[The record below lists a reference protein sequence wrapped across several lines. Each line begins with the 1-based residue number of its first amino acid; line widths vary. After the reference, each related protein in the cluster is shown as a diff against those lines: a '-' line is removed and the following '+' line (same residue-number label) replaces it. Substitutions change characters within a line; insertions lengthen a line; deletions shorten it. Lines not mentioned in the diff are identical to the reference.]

1 MRKIYRYHLLKYHGK
16 ASRYTCPQCGRPHC
30 FTPYVD
36 DDENIIGE
44 EYGRCDHE
52 SSCGYVKYPPSQDES
67 WRQPPGWLSKPK
79 KTSKPLR
86 KPNPEPEGDVS
97 TLPMEVVQKT
107 VRTNPLSAF
116 LLFLTK
122 LFDTDTILRVIADYL
137 IGVTKA
143 GDVIFYQFDIKGRC
157 RTGKVMKYN
166 PEDGHRIKDEAQPGR
181 ITWVHT
187 LLKKQLPEKWEL
199 KQCLFGEHLLAKYPD
214 KPVVLVEAEKT
225 AIIGAA
231 VMPECNWLATGGK
244 GQLNDRVD
252 VLEGRKVVAFPDSDA
267 YDTWKEKVAER
278 PWLTIHVSDYILRK
292 ATPEQKAAGADV
304 ADILIAWKLGRLT
317 TPPSVPETNPILEEI
332 RKYISPEYLDEVMA
346 LVEDFDLELV
356 SVERIIPKDEEDSAR

>member
-1 MRKIYRYHLLKYHGK
+1 MSKNYRYHLLKYHGK
-16 ASRYTCPQCGRPHC
+16 ASRLTCPQCGRPHC

-36 DDENIIGE
+36 DDENIVGE

-67 WRQPPGWLSKPK
+67 WRKPPSWLEKPK
-79 KTSKPLR
+79 PKPQ
-86 KPNPEPEGDVS
+86 KPRHLQERSEESPS
-97 TLPMEVVQKT
+97 TLPMEIVQKT

-116 LLFLTK
+116 LRFLTK
-122 LFDTDTILRVIADYL
+122 LFDTDTILRLIADYL
-137 IGVTKA
+137 IGVTRS
-143 GDVIFYQFDIKGRC
+143 GDVIFYQFDLQGRC

-166 PEDGHRIKDEAQPGR
+166 LDTGKRIKDESQPGR

-187 LLKKQLPEKWEL
+187 LLKKQIPEGWEL
-199 KQCLFGEHLLAKYPD
+199 KQCLFGEHLLGKYPN

-252 VLEGRKVVAFPDSDA
+252 ILEGRKVVAFPDADA

-278 PWLTIHVSDYILRK
+278 PWLSIHVSDYILRK
-292 ATPEQKAAGADV
+292 ATPEQRSAGADV
-304 ADILIAWKLGRLT
+304 ADLLIAWKLGT
-317 TPPSVPETNPILEEI
+317 SPATSSETSANPLLEEI
-332 RKYISPEYLDEVMA
+332 RRYISPEYLDNVMA
-346 LVEDFDLELV
+346 LIEDLDLELV
-356 SVERIIPKDEEDSAR
+356 SVNRIIPKDNENPA

>member
-1 MRKIYRYHLLKYHGK
+1 MKTNYRYHLLKYHGK
-16 ASRYTCPQCGRPHC
+16 ASRLTCPSCGRPHC

-36 DDENIIGE
+36 EDENIVGP

-86 KPNPEPEGDVS
+86 KSAPEPEGNVS
-97 TLPMEVVQKT
+97 TIPMSIVKNS
-107 VRTNPLSAF
+107 VRTNPLSTF
-116 LLFLTK
+116 LLFLTR
-122 LFDTDTILRVIADYL
+122 LFDTDTIIRLIKDYL
-137 IGVTKA
+137 LGVTKD
-143 GDVIFYQFDIKGRC
+143 GDVVYYQIDIKGRC

-166 PEDGHRIKDEAQPGR
+166 PDTGHRIKDEAQPGR
-181 ITWVHT
+181 ITWVHS

-225 AIIGAA
+225 AIIGSA

-267 YDTWKEKVAER
+267 YDTWVTKVAER
-278 PWLTIHVSDYILRK
+278 PWLSIQVSDYILRK
-292 ATPEQKAAGADV
+292 ATPEQIDAGADV
-304 ADILIAWKLGRLT
+304 ADILIEWKLGRLASPPN
-317 TPPSVPETNPILEEI
+317 TPEVNPILEEI
-332 RKYISPEYLDEVMA
+332 RRYISPQHLGEVMA
-346 LVEDFDLELV
+346 LVDDLGLELV
-356 SVERIIPKDEEDSAR
+356 SVNYMKPTDDDKTD

>member
-1 MRKIYRYHLLKYHGK
+1 MSKNYRYHLLKYHGK
-16 ASRYTCPQCGRPHC
+16 ASRLTCPQCGRPHC

-67 WRQPPGWLSKPK
+67 WRKPPSWLEKPK

-86 KPNPEPEGDVS
+86 KPTPELEGDVS

-116 LLFLTK
+116 LRFLTK

-199 KQCLFGEHLLAKYPD
+199 KQCLFGEHLLARYPD

-225 AIIGAA
+225 AIIGSA

-267 YDTWKEKVAER
+267 YDTWREKVAER

-317 TPPSVPETNPILEEI
+317 TPPSVPDKNPILEEI
-332 RKYISPEYLDEVMA
+332 RRYISPEYLDNVMA
-346 LVEDFDLELV
+346 LIEELDLEIV
-356 SVERIIPKDEEDSAR
+356 SVERIIPKNDENPA